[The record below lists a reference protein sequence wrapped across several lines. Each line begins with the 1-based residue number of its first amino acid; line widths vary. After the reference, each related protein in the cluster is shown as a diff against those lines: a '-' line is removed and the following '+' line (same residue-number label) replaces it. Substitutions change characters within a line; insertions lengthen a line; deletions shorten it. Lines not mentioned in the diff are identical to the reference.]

1 MDDWGNMTKET
12 NFYNRLGLPLDAT
25 PEEIRHAYRQAAR
38 HLHPDLNVA
47 VGQTELFLDV
57 QQAYEVLSDPVK
69 KSAYDQAIPAELK
82 TPPAVNLVTYYSR
95 SSLPKI
101 AEAQLIYV
109 LLDMAVQPEA
119 ELVQS
124 SPLNLCMVL
133 DCSTSMQGTQMD
145 TVKSTAIELI
155 RLLRFID
162 MFSIVIFSDRASVLV
177 PASSHLDRAQA
188 ETSIRMLQP
197 HGGTEI
203 YQGLEMGLTEIQRF
217 RSRNHK
223 NHIILITDGRTY
235 GDEEPS
241 IVLAQRAAE
250 EGVTISGLGIGNK
263 WNDAFLDKLAS
274 ATGGNCMYVAKPKD
288 IRKFLKDKFSG
299 LNQSYAENVVCHF
312 EVGENVRLR
321 YAFRLQPETT
331 PLDIT
336 SPLHLGS
343 LPSGTSLSVLFEFE
357 VASLAANVNQSVLMQ
372 GRIAFDIPSKATPI
386 NILRLKLTRPA
397 SHDVEN
403 EAPPPSI
410 IQAMSRL
417 TLYRMQERARKDVD
431 DGRIREATRRLQNIA
446 THLLAQGNREL
457 ARTVLAEA
465 NYIQQHQTFSEDGEK
480 NLKYGTRSLL
490 LPTEVED
497 KPS

>member
-1 MDDWGNMTKET
+1 MTKENNLYT
-12 NFYNRLGLPLDAT
+12 RLGLPMDAT
-25 PEEIRHAYRQAAR
+25 SEEIRRAYREAAR
-38 HLHPDLNVA
+38 HLHPDLNVEA
-47 VGQTELFLDV
+47 GQTEQFLDV
-57 QQAYEVLSDPVK
+57 QQAYEVLSDPAK
-69 KSAYDQAIPAELK
+69 KTAYDHNLPDDLK
-82 TPPAVNLVTYYSR
+82 KAPPVNLSINYSR
-95 SSLPKI
+95 STLPKI
-101 AEAQLIYV
+101 SEAQLVYV
-109 LLDMAVQPEA
+109 LLEMAVTTDVEI
-119 ELVQS
+119 VQS

-155 RLLRFID
+155 RQLRPVD
-162 MFSIVIFSDRASVLV
+162 MFSVVIFSDRAEILV
-177 PASSHLDRAQA
+177 PATSHLDRSQA

-203 YQGLEMGLTEIQRF
+203 YQGLEMGLSEIQRY

-223 NHIILITDGRTY
+223 NHMILITDGRTY
-235 GDEEPS
+235 GDEEQC
-241 IVLAQRAAE
+241 LALARRAAE
-250 EGVTISGLGIGNK
+250 EGIAISGLGIGSK
-263 WNDAFLDKLAS
+263 WNDAFLDSLAS
-274 ATGGNCMYVAKPKD
+274 TTGGNSMYVAKPKD
-288 IRKFLKDKFSG
+288 IRKFLKEKFSG
-299 LNQSYAENVVCHF
+299 LSQSYAENMVVQF
-312 EVGENVRLR
+312 ETSETVRLR
-321 YAFRLQPETT
+321 YAFRLQPETA

-343 LPSGTSLSVLFEFE
+343 LPGGSTLSVLLEFE
-357 VASLAANVNQSVLMQ
+357 VASQPANVNQTLLLQ
-372 GRIAFDIPSKATPI
+372 GRISFDIPSKMTPI
-386 NILRLKLTRPA
+386 NILRLKLFRPT
-397 SHDVEN
+397 STDVEN

-465 NYIQQHQTFSEDGEK
+465 NYLQQHQTFSEDGEK

-497 KPS
+497 KSS